1 MKVIAFDLGGTLM
14 QYMGMP
20 LSWVD
25 FYHKGFENV
34 IEKYQCNISK
44 ESVEKS
50 LQILKNF
57 NPRISYREMEYS
69 PEYIFSKIFEH
80 WNINTPIQDCIE
92 TFWNGLNL
100 KAEIYP
106 DTIDVLQT
114 LKGKGYSIATLTDLP
129 NGMPDELF
137 KKDINDLL
145 NYIDYYVSSAVAGYR
160 KPNYK
165 GLKMIS
171 DRFDIPLSQLI
182 FVGDEEKDRQT
193 ALNAGCKFIRINHS
207 KQSNNSINNL
217 YELLDTLE

>member
-193 ALNAGCKFIRINHS
+193 ALNV
-207 KQSNNSINNL
+207 QW
-217 YELLDTLE
+217 